1 MRRASLGIL
10 LIFFVVLTTYYYP
23 KIQRAYEPSLRLH
36 RLPPTFVLA
45 ISSFGNKQLMS
56 TLIFYNTEFYFGE
69 KAGFRKETPELKLV
83 YDALNK
89 ATDLDPYNMDC
100 YYFAQGTLSWIKPA
114 IPVLNRLLK
123 KGFKYR
129 SWDWYLP
136 FFIGANYYFQLKD
149 PIHAAKYMKEAARL
163 NHRSLLF
170 ATLAARMLYQ
180 GNQTQAGIIYLK
192 SLIREAVNPIL
203 RKKFEKRLYAL
214 EAIFFLEKGIKRYEE
229 KFGKRPE
236 DIGALI
242 GGHIIKKVPPDPYG
256 GIFYIGK
263 DGRVYTTSKLA
274 EGWRKNDSH
283 KNSNV
288 KKGVPKGDSKKE
300 GGVP

>member
-1 MRRASLGIL
+1 MKRVGLCIL
-10 LIFFVVLTTYYYP
+10 LIFFVALTTYYYP
-23 KIQRAYEPSLRLH
+23 KIQRTYEPSLRLH
-36 RLPPTFVLA
+36 RLPPTLA
-45 ISSFGNKQLMS
+45 LSVSSFGNKQLMS

-69 KAGFRKETPELKLV
+69 KVGFRKETPELKLI

-114 IPVLNRLLK
+114 IPVLNRLLI

-129 SWDWYLP
+129 PWDWYLP

-149 PIHAAKYMKEAARL
+149 PINAAKYTKAAARL
-163 NHRSLLF
+163 NPRSPLL

-192 SLIREAVNPIL
+192 SLIRETANPL
-203 RKKFEKRLYAL
+203 FLKKFEKRLNAL
-214 EAIFFLEKGIKRYEE
+214 EVIFSLEKGIERYEK
-229 KFGKRPE
+229 KFGKSPQL
-236 DIGALI
+236 IGDLI

-263 DGRVYTTSKLA
+263 DGRVHTTSKLA

-283 KNSNV
+283 SDIIV
-288 KKGVPKGDSKKE
+288 KKGVPKRSSEKE